1 MAFDRVWELRPAAA
15 GLPDDTSVGVWV
27 DLDRG
32 DAAVTPFILSTAGEV
47 PVSARTA
54 RLRWRPGVSTRST
67 LTDSEGNVWAVQDLR
82 EIGRRKWIDLSI
94 VTVDV
99 QSGLDVRPTA
109 APSSWQLRDGTG
121 AAVLHMTPEQIA
133 IIYTTIGPI
142 LSGGYGFRLWLPADW
157 TFAGQWDPTARIGCE
172 VGGIDS
178 WLTFVKGVN
187 ATQATDG
194 DAGTLNDIDRSETGS
209 DNPGFFSRQPL
220 VARRTRQRVWPW
232 GDLYLYAARR
242 DTGAVIWA
250 DTVVHGLD
258 VVNF

>member
-1 MAFDRVWELRPAAA
+1 MAFDYVWTLRPAAA
-15 GLPDDTSVGVWV
+15 GLPDDTSVQVWV
-27 DLDRG
+27 DLDRA

-94 VTVDV
+94 ATVDV
-99 QSGLDVRPTA
+99 QSGLDVQPTA

-121 AAVLHMTPEQIA
+121 AAVLQIPPDGIA
-133 IIYTTIGPI
+133 LLYTTLGPV
-142 LSGGYGFRLWLPADW
+142 LRSGYGFRLWLPADW
-157 TFAGQWDPTARIGCE
+157 TFAGAWDPTARIGCE

-178 WLTFVKGVN
+178 WLTFVTGVN
-187 ATQATDG
+187 GTPATATDAPALNNI
-194 DAGTLNDIDRSETGS
+194 DAAVTSSTQPE
-209 DNPGFFSRQPL
+209 FFERQPL

-232 GDLYLYAARR
+232 GDLYLRAVRR
-242 DTGAVIWA
+242 DTDAEIWA
-250 DTVVHGLD
+250 DTVVHGLS